1 MGERASA
8 DVSVVIPHFNAIAT
22 VGRSID
28 SVVAQTLSVREVIIV
43 DDASADFYALERL
56 IESYSD
62 RLEIFLIRLPI
73 NRGAANAR
81 NVGVSH
87 ATSNYIAF
95 LDSDDV
101 WHPEKI
107 AFQYGYMCD
116 RSVNL
121 TAHDYIFDLCLQPFP
136 DDFSLVV
143 KTVAKRRFV
152 WGNPIF
158 TPTVMVRR
166 NGFVAFDERH
176 QRMEDYKCWYE
187 NLKSGNHELLG
198 AALAGGFKPAIGSSG
213 LSGSA
218 VLMHREYVCVLKSLR
233 AEGKMSRL
241 DYIFAVMFEFLK
253 YPVRAVFIFVRR

>member
-1 MGERASA
+1 MGEGASA
-8 DVSVVIPHFNAIAT
+8 DVSVIIPHFNAIST

-43 DDASADFYALERL
+43 DDASVDFYALERL
-56 IESYSD
+56 IENYSD
-62 RLEIFLIRLPI
+62 RLEIFLIRLPV

-81 NVGVSH
+81 NVGISH
-87 ATSNYIAF
+87 ATSDYIAF

-107 AFQYGYMCD
+107 AFQYGYMCR

-121 TAHDYIFDLCLQPFP
+121 TAHGYIFDLGRQPFS
-136 DDFSLVV
+136 DDLRLAV
-143 KTVAKRRFV
+143 KAIGKRGFF

-166 NGFVAFDERH
+166 KGFIAFDERH
-176 QRMEDYKCWYE
+176 QRMEDYKCWYV
-187 NLKSGNHELLG
+187 NLKNGNHELLG
-198 AALAGGFKPAIGSSG
+198 PALAGGFKPAIGSSG

-218 VLMHREYVCVLKSLR
+218 LLMHREYIDVLKSLR
-233 AEGKMSRL
+233 VEGQISL
-241 DYIFAVMFEFLK
+241 FSYLITLTCEFLK
-253 YPVRAVFIFVRR
+253 YPVRVMLIYLRH

>member
-1 MGERASA
+1 MGEGASA
-8 DVSVVIPHFNAIAT
+8 DVSVVIPYFNALAT
-22 VGRSID
+22 VGRSIE

-56 IESYSD
+56 IENYSD
-62 RLEIFLIRLPI
+62 RLEIFMIRLPV

-81 NVGVSH
+81 NVGISH
-87 ATSNYIAF
+87 ATSDYIAF

-166 NGFVAFDERH
+166 EGFIAFDERH
-176 QRMEDYKCWYE
+176 QRMEDYKCWYV
-187 NLKSGNHELLG
+187 NLRNGNHVLLG
-198 AALAGGFKPAIGSSG
+198 PALAGGFKPAIGSSG

-218 VLMHREYVCVLKSLR
+218 LLMHREYIDVLKDLR
-233 AEGKMSRL
+233 AEGQISL
-241 DYIFAVMFEFLK
+241 FAYLITITCEILK
-253 YPVRAVFIFVRR
+253 YPVRVMLIYLRR